1 MRQAQPRLRPS
12 LFLLVESNSVTRL
25 DSGSSNHLTHPV
37 LWSLQVR
44 QNTAWVL
51 PVSFKGANGLDTLSM
66 FFLRAMR
73 KIQAKNIYTGIKQG
87 GEAAS
92 RLASR
97 SNRRQNFG
105 GADIF

>member
-1 MRQAQPRLRPS
+1 
-12 LFLLVESNSVTRL
+12 
-25 DSGSSNHLTHPV
+25 
-37 LWSLQVR
+37 
-44 QNTAWVL
+44 
-51 PVSFKGANGLDTLSM
+51 M

-105 GADIF
+105 SADIF